1 MVMQIFNLEISGG
14 SMGEKFKKA
23 IGIEGTFKD
32 TVVPMIN
39 YCYTNIFLGGAG
51 YIISMYF
58 SIFLTRV
65 VGLDIR
71 FAGFIT
77 MIAVVWDGI
86 NDPIM
91 GIITDRT
98 RSKYGRHRAY
108 LKWGI
113 PFVFVSY
120 IMLWNSFGLD
130 GEKHPYMTVAY
141 FVFAYVL
148 YKTAYTIITVPHT
161 AMLPELAPEYNKRT
175 QYTSVSYIFNSC
187 GMIPSYIILLIM
199 LSLFGFSDGLNR
211 DAKTPFL
218 VTGIILATMYS
229 VAIYSTFKLV
239 KEPSS
244 LDMKNE
250 PLDLKAAINEYILVF
265 KNKSFRQY
273 FGISF
278 FWETARSFYSTTY
291 IYYVTFLANQYKFYP
306 IFNALAG
313 VFETAAFPLNY
324 MLTMKHGKKKCGT
337 IVTPFMIIGLA
348 IGLIVQASQP
358 DTPKATYMMLL
369 MMLGVAFYP
378 FGMSGIGFVCNNV
391 FPDLTDVDE
400 LITGRRREGVVS
412 TCNTMVKQVTGGIN
426 TFIVTLILG
435 GFGLD
440 TKSEATEFVE
450 QSDSAILGIRLCVAL
465 IPMICALISY
475 ILLRRFKMTKD
486 DHTMIRAAIA
496 TKRKYGS
503 VTLSAEEKRC
513 CEILSGQKLENTWL
527 GMDNDES
534 QGHTLEKNENGEYII
549 LIEAEQMKKQLMAN
563 AE

>member
-1 MVMQIFNLEISGG
+1 
-14 SMGEKFKKA
+14 MGEKFKKA
-23 IGIEGTFKD
+23 IGVEGKFLD
-32 TVVPMIN
+32 TVLPMIY
-39 YCYTNIFLGGAG
+39 YCFTNIFIGGGG

-58 SIFLTRV
+58 SIFLTKV

-71 FAGFIT
+71 YAGFIT

-86 NDPIM
+86 NDPLM

-120 IMLWNSFGLD
+120 TMLWNSFGLD

-148 YKTAYTIITVPHT
+148 YKTAYTIIAVPHT

-187 GMIPSYIILLIM
+187 GMIPSYIILLIL
-199 LSLFGFSDGLNR
+199 LSVFGFSNGLTR
-211 DAKTPFL
+211 DAKMPFF
-218 VTGIILATMYS
+218 VAGIVLATMYS
-229 VAIYSTFKLV
+229 VAIYGTFKLV

-250 PLDLKAAINEYILVF
+250 PLDLKAAIKEYVLVF
-265 KNKSFRQY
+265 KSKSFRQY

-291 IYYVTFLANQYKFYP
+291 IYYITFLANQYKYYP
-306 IFNALAG
+306 IFNTFAG
-313 VFETAAFPLNY
+313 IFESAAFPLNY
-324 MLTMKHGKKKCGT
+324 ALTMKHGKKKCGT
-337 IVTPFMIIGLA
+337 IVTPFMILGLA
-348 IGLIVQASQP
+348 IGLIVTASQP
-358 DTPKATYMMLL
+358 GTTKATFMLIL
-369 MMLGVAFYP
+369 MIVGTILYP

-440 TKSEATEFVE
+440 TKSETTEFIE
-450 QSDSAILGIRLCVAL
+450 QPDSAIFGIRLCVAI
-465 IPMICALISY
+465 IPMICALVSY
-475 ILLRRFKMTKD
+475 ILLRNFKMTKD

-496 TKRKYGS
+496 TKHKYGS
-503 VTLSAEEKRC
+503 VTLSPYEKERCEE
-513 CEILSGQKLENTWL
+513 LTGHKLKDTWL
-527 GMDNDES
+527 GKDNDETE
-534 QGHTLEKNENGEYII
+534 GHTLAKNENGEYII
-549 LIEAEQMKKQLMAN
+549 LIEQEEMKKQLMAKV
-563 AE
+563 E

>member
-1 MVMQIFNLEISGG
+1 
-14 SMGEKFKKA
+14 MGEKIKKA
-23 IGIEGTFKD
+23 IGIEGTFKE

-58 SIFLTRV
+58 SIFLTKV

-71 FAGFIT
+71 YAGFIT

-98 RSKYGRHRAY
+98 RSRYGKHRMY
-108 LKWGI
+108 LKRGI

-130 GEKHPYMTVAY
+130 GENHPYITVAY
-141 FVFAYVL
+141 FLFAYVL

-187 GMIPSYIILLIM
+187 GMIPSYIILLIL
-199 LSLFGFSDGLNR
+199 LSVFGFSGGLTR
-211 DAKTPFL
+211 ESKTPFL
-218 VTGIILATMYS
+218 IAGVLLATMYS

-244 LDMKNE
+244 LDMKTE
-250 PLDLKAAINEYILVF
+250 PLDWKLAIKEYIDVF
-265 KNKSFRQY
+265 KSRSFRQY
-273 FGISF
+273 FSVSF
-278 FWETARSFYSTTY
+278 FWEMARSFYSTTY

-306 IFNALAG
+306 IFNTFAG

-324 MLTMKHGKKKCGT
+324 ALTMKHGKKKCGT
-337 IVTPFMIIGLA
+337 IVTPFMILGLA

-358 DTPKATYMMLL
+358 GTPKATYMLILMLL
-369 MMLGVAFYP
+369 GVIFYP

-440 TKSEATEFVE
+440 TKSESTEFVQ
-450 QSDSAILGIRLCVAL
+450 QSDSAIFGIRLCVAV
-465 IPMICALISY
+465 IPMVCALISY

-496 TKRKYGS
+496 TKHKYGS
-503 VTLSAEEKRC
+503 VTLTPEEKEC
-513 CEILSGQKLENTWL
+513 CEALTGQKFENTWL
-527 GMDNDES
+527 GCDNDES
-534 QGHTLEKNENGEYII
+534 QGHTLDKDENGNYII
-549 LIEAEQMKKQLMAN
+549 LIEKEAEKKAIMEN
-563 AE
+563 V

>member
-1 MVMQIFNLEISGG
+1 
-14 SMGEKFKKA
+14 MGEKFKKA

-39 YCYTNIFLGGAG
+39 YCYTNIFIGGAG

-58 SIFLTRV
+58 SIFLTKV

-71 FAGFIT
+71 YAGFIT
-77 MIAVVWDGI
+77 MVAVIWDGI

-98 RSKYGRHRAY
+98 RSRYGRHRAY
-108 LKWGI
+108 IKWGI
-113 PFVFVSY
+113 PFVVVSY

-148 YKTAYTIITVPHT
+148 YKTAYTMIAVPHT

-175 QYTSVSYIFNSC
+175 QYTSVSYIFNSV

-199 LSLFGFSDGLNR
+199 LSVFGFSDGLTR
-211 DAKTPFL
+211 DAKAPFFA
-218 VTGIILATMYS
+218 TGIVLTVMYS
-229 VAIYSTFKLV
+229 IALYATFKLV

-244 LDMKNE
+244 LDMKLE
-250 PLDLKAAINEYILVF
+250 PLDLKAAFKEYFDVF
-265 KNKSFRQY
+265 RSRSFRQY
-273 FGISF
+273 FSISF
-278 FWETARSFYSTTY
+278 FWEMARSFYSTTY
-291 IYYVTFLANQYKFYP
+291 IYYVTFLANQYKYYP
-306 IFNALAG
+306 VFNTFAG
-313 VFETAAFPLNY
+313 VFESLAFPLNY
-324 MLTMKHGKKKCGT
+324 ALTMKHGKKKCGT
-337 IVTPFMIIGLA
+337 IVTPFMILGLA
-348 IGLIVQASQP
+348 IGLVVQASQP
-358 DTPKATYMMLL
+358 GTPKAAYMLVL
-369 MMLGVAFYP
+369 MIMGVIFYP

-440 TKSEATEFVE
+440 TSSEATEFVE
-450 QSDSAILGIRLCVAL
+450 QSDEAILGIRLCVAV
-465 IPMICALISY
+465 IPMVCAFISY
-475 ILLRRFKMTKD
+475 LLLRRFEMTKE
-486 DHTMIRAAIA
+486 DHTMIRAAVA
-496 TKRKYGS
+496 TKHKYGS
-503 VTLSAEEKRC
+503 VTLSPEEKQRC
-513 CEILSGQKLENTWL
+513 ELLSGQKLENTWL
-527 GMDNDES
+527 GKDNDES
-534 QGHTLEKNENGEYII
+534 QGHTLLKNENGEYII
-549 LIEAEQMKKQLMAN
+549 LIEKEAERKRLMAE
-563 AE
+563 AK

>member
-1 MVMQIFNLEISGG
+1 
-14 SMGEKFKKA
+14 MGERFKKA

-39 YCYTNIFLGGAG
+39 YCYTNIFIGGAG

-58 SIFLTRV
+58 SIFLTKV
-65 VGLDIR
+65 VGLDIEY
-71 FAGFIT
+71 AGFIT
-77 MIAVVWDGI
+77 MVAVIWDGV

-108 LKWGI
+108 IKWGI
-113 PFVFVSY
+113 PFVVVSY
-120 IMLWNSFGLD
+120 IMLWNSYGLD
-130 GEKHPYMTVAY
+130 AKNHPHMTVAY

-148 YKTAYTIITVPHT
+148 YKTAYTMIAVPHT

-175 QYTSVSYIFNSC
+175 QYTSVSYIFNSV

-199 LSLFGFSDGLNR
+199 LSVFGFSDGLTKE
-211 DAKTPFL
+211 AKTPFFA
-218 VTGIILATMYS
+218 TGIVLS
-229 VAIYSTFKLV
+229 VVYAIALYATFKLV

-244 LDMKNE
+244 LDMKLE
-250 PLDLKAAINEYILVF
+250 PLDWKYAFKEYFDVF
-265 KNKSFRQY
+265 KSRSFRQY
-273 FGISF
+273 FSISF
-278 FWETARSFYSTTY
+278 FWEMARSFYSTTY
-291 IYYVTFLANQYKFYP
+291 IYYVTFLANQYKYYP
-306 IFNALAG
+306 IFNTFAG
-313 VFETAAFPLNY
+313 VFESLAFPLNY
-324 MLTMKHGKKKCGT
+324 ALTMKHGKKKCGT
-337 IVTPFMIIGLA
+337 IVTPFMIVGLA

-358 DTPKATYMMLL
+358 GTSKATYMLIL
-369 MMLGVAFYP
+369 MIMGVVFYP

-440 TKSEATEFVE
+440 TNSEATEFIE
-450 QSDSAILGIRLCVAL
+450 QSDTAIFGIRLCVAI
-465 IPMICALISY
+465 IPMVCAFISY
-475 ILLRRFKMTKD
+475 LLLRKFEMTKE
-486 DHTMIRAAIA
+486 DHTMIRAAVA
-496 TKRKYGS
+496 TKHKYGS
-503 VTLSAEEKRC
+503 VTLSAEERQR

-527 GMDNDES
+527 GKDNDET
-534 QGHTLEKNENGEYII
+534 QGHTLDRNENGEYII
-549 LIEAEQMKKQLMAN
+549 LIEKEAERKRLMAE
-563 AE
+563 AK

>member
-1 MVMQIFNLEISGG
+1 
-14 SMGEKFKKA
+14 MGEKFKKA
-23 IGIEGTFKD
+23 IGVEGTFKD
-32 TVVPMIN
+32 TVLPMIY
-39 YCYTNIFLGGAG
+39 YCFTNIFTGGGG

-65 VGLDIR
+65 VGLDIEL
-71 FAGFIT
+71 AGFVT

-86 NDPIM
+86 NDPLM

-130 GEKHPYMTVAY
+130 GENHPYMTVAY

-148 YKTAYTIITVPHT
+148 YKTAYTIIAVPHT

-199 LSLFGFSDGLNR
+199 LSVFGYSDGLTR
-211 DAKTPFL
+211 DAKMPFM
-218 VTGIILATMYS
+218 VTGIILAFMYS
-229 VAIYSTFKLV
+229 IAIYGTFKLV

-244 LDMKNE
+244 LDMKKE
-250 PLDLKAAINEYILVF
+250 PLDLKAALNEYVLVF
-265 KNKSFRQY
+265 KSKSFRQY

-278 FWETARSFYSTTY
+278 FWETARSLYSTTY
-291 IYYVTFLANQYKFYP
+291 IYYITFLANQYKFYP
-306 IFNALAG
+306 IFNTFAG
-313 VFETAAFPLNY
+313 VFESAAFPLNY
-324 MLTMKHGKKKCGT
+324 ALTMKHGKKKCGT
-337 IVTPFMIIGLA
+337 IVTPFMILGLA

-358 DTPKATYMMLL
+358 GTPKATFMLIL
-369 MMLGVAFYP
+369 MILGTVFYP

-450 QSDSAILGIRLCVAL
+450 QPDSAIFGIRLCVAL
-465 IPMICALISY
+465 IPMVCALISY
-475 ILLRRFKMTKD
+475 FLLRKFEMTKD

-496 TKRKYGS
+496 TKHKYGS
-503 VTLSAEEKRC
+503 VTLTDEEKARC
-513 CEILSGQKLENTWL
+513 EALTGHKLENTWL
-527 GMDNDES
+527 GKNEYNDFYYEP
-534 QGHTLEKNENGEYII
+534 HTLDKNENGEYII
-549 LIEAEQMKKQLMAN
+549 LLEKEAEKQALMASV
-563 AE
+563 E

>member
-1 MVMQIFNLEISGG
+1 
-14 SMGEKFKKA
+14 MGEKFKKA
-23 IGIEGTFKD
+23 IGVEGTFKD
-32 TVVPMIN
+32 TVLPMIY
-39 YCYTNIFLGGAG
+39 YCFTNIFLGGGG

-58 SIFLTRV
+58 SIFLTKV
-65 VGLDIR
+65 VGLDIE

-77 MIAVVWDGI
+77 MVAVVWDGI

-98 RSKYGRHRAY
+98 RSKYGRHRSY

-113 PFVFVSY
+113 PFVFISY

-148 YKTAYTIITVPHT
+148 YKTAYTIIAVPHT

-175 QYTSVSYIFNSC
+175 QYTSVSYIFNSV

-199 LSLFGFSDGLNR
+199 LSIFGFSDGLNR
-211 DAKTPFL
+211 DAKMPFF
-218 VTGIILATMYS
+218 VTGIILAAMYS
-229 VAIYSTFKLV
+229 IAIYGTFKLV

-250 PLDLKAAINEYILVF
+250 PLDLKAALKEYILVF
-265 KNKSFRQY
+265 KSKSFRQY

-306 IFNALAG
+306 IFNTFAG
-313 VFETAAFPLNY
+313 IFESAAFPLNY
-324 MLTMKHGKKKCGT
+324 ALTMKHGKKKCGT
-337 IVTPFMIIGLA
+337 IVTPFMILGLA

-358 DTPKATYMMLL
+358 GTSKATFMLVL
-369 MMLGVAFYP
+369 MILGTVFYP

-440 TKSEATEFVE
+440 TNSEATEFVE
-450 QSDSAILGIRLCVAL
+450 QPASAIMGIRLCVAL
-465 IPMICALISY
+465 IPMISALISY
-475 ILLRRFKMTKD
+475 ILLRRFEMTKD
-486 DHTMIRAAIA
+486 DHTMIRAAVA
-496 TKRKYGS
+496 TKHKYGS
-503 VTLSAEEKRC
+503 VTLTAEERKR

-527 GMDNDES
+527 GKDNDES
-534 QGHTLEKNENGEYII
+534 QGHTLDKDENGNYII
-549 LIEAEQMKKQLMAN
+549 LVEKELEKKALM
-563 AE
+563 EKVK

>member
-1 MVMQIFNLEISGG
+1 
-14 SMGEKFKKA
+14 MGEKFKKA
-23 IGIEGTFKD
+23 IGVEGTFKD
-32 TVVPMIN
+32 TVLPMIY
-39 YCYTNIFLGGAG
+39 YCFTNIFTGGGG

-65 VGLDIR
+65 VGLDIEL
-71 FAGFIT
+71 AGFIT

-86 NDPIM
+86 NDPLM

-98 RSKYGRHRAY
+98 RSKYGKHRVY

-130 GEKHPYMTVAY
+130 GEKHPYLTVAY

-148 YKTAYTIITVPHT
+148 YKTAYTIIAVPHT

-175 QYTSVSYIFNSC
+175 QYTSVSYIFNSV
-187 GMIPSYIILLIM
+187 GMVPSYIILLVI
-199 LSLFGFSDGLNR
+199 LSVFGFSDGLTR
-211 DAKTPFL
+211 DAKMPFL

-229 VAIYSTFKLV
+229 IAIYGTFKLV

-244 LDMKNE
+244 LDMKNP
-250 PLDLKAAINEYILVF
+250 PLDLKAAIQEYVLVF
-265 KNKSFRQY
+265 KSRSFRQY

-291 IYYVTFLANQYKFYP
+291 IYYVTFLANLYRFYP
-306 IFNALAG
+306 VFNAVAG
-313 VFETAAFPLNY
+313 VFESAAFPLNY
-324 MLTMKHGKKKCGT
+324 ALTMKHGKRKCGT
-337 IVTPFMIIGLA
+337 IVTPFMILGLA
-348 IGLIVQASQP
+348 IALVVTASQP
-358 DTPKATYMMLL
+358 DTPKATFMLIL
-369 MMLGVAFYP
+369 VILGTVFYP

-400 LITGRRREGVVS
+400 MITGRRREGVVS
-412 TCNTMVKQVTGGIN
+412 TCNTMIKQVTGGIN

-440 TKSEATEFVE
+440 TKSESTEFVE
-450 QSDSAILGIRLCVAL
+450 QPDSAIFGIRLCVAI
-465 IPMICALISY
+465 IPIACAVISY
-475 ILLRRFKMTKD
+475 LLLRKFQMTKD

-496 TKRKYGS
+496 TKHKYGS
-503 VTLSAEEKRC
+503 VTLTSYEKQRC
-513 CEILSGQKLENTWL
+513 EVLSGQRLENTWL
-527 GMDNDES
+527 GKDNDEG
-534 QGHTLEKNENGEYII
+534 QGHTLDKNDEGKYII
-549 LIEAEQMKKQLMAN
+549 LVEKDLEKKAM
-563 AE
+563 ERVE

>member
-1 MVMQIFNLEISGG
+1 
-14 SMGEKFKKA
+14 MGEKIKKA
-23 IGIEGTFKD
+23 IGIEGTFKES
-32 TVVPMIN
+32 VVPMIN

-71 FAGFIT
+71 YAGFIT

-130 GEKHPYMTVAY
+130 GEKHPIMTVAY

-187 GMIPSYIILLIM
+187 GMIPSYIILLIL
-199 LSLFGFSDGLNR
+199 LSIFGFSDGLTR
-211 DAKTPFL
+211 DSKTPFL
-218 VTGIILATMYS
+218 VAGVLLATMYS
-229 VAIYSTFKLV
+229 VAICGTFKLV

-250 PLDLKAAINEYILVF
+250 PLDFKLAIREYVDVF
-265 KNKSFRQY
+265 RSRSFRQY
-273 FGISF
+273 FSISF
-278 FWETARSFYSTTY
+278 FWEMARSFYSTTY

-306 IFNALAG
+306 IFNTFAG

-324 MLTMKHGKKKCGT
+324 ALTMKHGKKKCGT
-337 IVTPFMIIGLA
+337 IVTPFMILGLA

-358 DTPKATYMMLL
+358 GTSKSTFMLVLMLL
-369 MMLGVAFYP
+369 GVTFYP

-450 QSDSAILGIRLCVAL
+450 QSSEAIFGIRLCVAI

-475 ILLRRFKMTKD
+475 ILLRKFEMTKD

-496 TKRKYGS
+496 TKHKYGS
-503 VTLSAEEKRC
+503 VTLTLEEKQRC
-513 CEILSGQKLENTWL
+513 ETLSGQKLENTWL
-527 GMDNDES
+527 GKDNDEA
-534 QGHTLEKNENGEYII
+534 QGHTLDKDENGNYII
-549 LIEAEQMKKQLMAN
+549 LIELEKAKKELMEKAE
-563 AE
+563 